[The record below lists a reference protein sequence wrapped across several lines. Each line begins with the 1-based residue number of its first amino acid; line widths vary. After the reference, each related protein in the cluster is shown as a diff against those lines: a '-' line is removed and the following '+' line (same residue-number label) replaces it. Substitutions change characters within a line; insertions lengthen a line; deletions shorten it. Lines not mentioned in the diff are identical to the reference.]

1 MFTRISHSGIV
12 MDNIRSLSLGLT
24 VASIVVPLF
33 RTELI
38 LIAIGV
44 LMGGYYGYRI
54 EKETHE
60 LSSLGGRVYKGK
72 EWDYLVMV

>member
-1 MFTRISHSGIV
+1 

-24 VASIVVPLF
+24 AASLVAPLF

-38 LIAIGV
+38 LIAIGA

-60 LSSLGGRVYKGK
+60 FKSLGGRVYKGK
-72 EWDYLVMV
+72 EWDYLVMA